1 MEIQL
6 TLATKDRFLAAAKSD
21 VQTAGWLIGWHTE
34 NGIVVVGCIACSG
47 STPYILVQDVDKRLG
62 ILPAGLDLVG
72 VFMCTKQGL
81 DANEIED
88 YLGQLL
94 LAGYKNLDETSE
106 FCYTVMHQD
115 NCIGYMYNNSR
126 QNAQPVRV
134 TFIDR
139 EQLYSQC
146 SLIRV
151 QGMLPISYELQERGE
166 SDDDGLIATFDN
178 LQNQVMSPVTAF
190 HLKNSEVLLCNQKE
204 FEPSI
209 NGLRYDTPCSE
220 LQDFIS
226 DEDDGN
232 DFASAKE
239 KKYKS
244 VVENN
249 NMRMQLLFKITG
261 DDAIQRTISCLPII
275 HYQKREFQ
283 NISLT
288 IPIDFVVLVPKNHP
302 VSKLVSIMVNGVVTQ
317 LDIIKQTLIES
328 RNGKLLPAIEIFH
341 FVSAYCDHFVTL
353 ILPLLFSDHDLE
365 NKRRQYHQWLLLP
378 EDRPL
383 LRRGN
388 RYSFPEDRTTTNY
401 LTNVHVGLPNS
412 GVKHGQVSIVSG
424 TYTYHHYKQDHFDD
438 NGWGCAYRSLQ
449 TIVSWFRHQAYTDQP
464 IPTHEE
470 IQKALVDVGD
480 KPNSFIGSK
489 RWIGSLEV
497 SYCLDKLIGVAAKIM
512 NLSSGS
518 DLSIKGRELAI
529 HFKTQGTPIMIGGGV
544 LAHTIIGVDFNDSTG
559 DLKFLVLDPH
569 YTGTEDLYIIQ
580 NKGWCTWRGIDYWD
594 PNTYYNL
601 CLPQRPLV
609 L

>member
-6 TLATKDRFLAAAKSD
+6 TLATKDRFLVATKKD
-21 VQTAGWLIGWHTE
+21 VDTAGWLVGWHTE
-34 NGIVVVGCIACSG
+34 SGIVCVGCVAVSG
-47 STPYILVQDVDKRLG
+47 STPYDLLQDVDQRLE

-72 VFMCTKQGL
+72 VFMCTKQGR
-81 DANEIED
+81 DANAIEV

-106 FCYTVMHQD
+106 FCYVVAHKET
-115 NCIGYMYNNSR
+115 CTGYMYNNSK

-134 TFIDR
+134 AFIDH
-139 EQLYSQC
+139 EKLYSQC

-151 QGMLPISYELQERGE
+151 QGVLPISYEVQEIGE
-166 SDDDGLIATFDN
+166 SDDDGLVTTFVN
-178 LQNQVMSPVTAF
+178 LRNQISSPVTTF

-209 NGLRYDTPCSE
+209 NGLRYDTTCGE

-226 DEDDGN
+226 DKDEDDSFVN
-232 DFASAKE
+232 VKE
-239 KKYKS
+239 KKSKV
-244 VVENN
+244 VVEKN
-249 NMRMQLLFKITG
+249 NMRMKLLFKVTG
-261 DDAIQRTISCLPII
+261 DDAIQRTVSCLPII

-288 IPIDFVVLVPKNHP
+288 IPIDFIVLVRKNHP
-302 VSKLVSIMVNGVVTQ
+302 VSKLVSIMINGVIAQ
-317 LDIIKQTLIES
+317 LNHIKQVLIEH
-328 RNGKLLPAIEIFH
+328 RKGKILPAIEIFH
-341 FVSAYCDHFVTL
+341 FVPLFCDHFITL
-353 ILPLLFSDHDLE
+353 IYPLRVSDQDLE
-365 NKRRQYHQWLLLP
+365 NKRRHYHQWLLFP

-388 RYSFPEDRTTTNY
+388 RYIFPEDKQQTNY
-401 LTNVHVGLPNS
+401 LTNVHIGLPNS
-412 GVKHGQVSIVSG
+412 GVKNGQVSIVSG

-449 TIVSWFRHQAYTDQP
+449 TVVSWFRHQGYTDRP
-464 IPTHEE
+464 IPSHEE

-518 DLSIKGRELAI
+518 ELGVKGRELAM

-544 LAHTIIGVDFNDSTG
+544 LAHTIIGVDFSDLTG

-569 YTGTEDLYIIQ
+569 YTGMEDLHIIQ
-580 NKGWCTWRGIDYWD
+580 NKGWCTWKGTDYWD
-594 PNTYYNL
+594 SNTYYNL
-601 CLPQRPLV
+601 CMPQRPLA